1 MTCLHTVFRTTRRRA
16 VAVASVCA
24 LAAGGLVGVVVTP
37 AAYAQAGC
45 DVDFS
50 ASQWGDGNGGF
61 TANLTVT
68 GQANGWTLEFALPG
82 SASVTQGWSAS
93 WSQNAQT
100 VTATNLSWNA
110 NLGTTQ
116 IGFNG
121 TAFAGA
127 PSSFTLNGVTCGG
140 PPPTTSEPPPTTAP
154 PPTGTLPSSFAWSSS
169 GPLAGPMQVDPARTF
184 VSVKDFSVTRHN
196 NEWLIYGTTAS
207 TSGGWSLVHYSFA
220 DWPQAASASQT
231 QLDIASAIGPGY
243 RAAPQLLYFAPQD
256 LWYLVYQSPLPTY
269 STSTD
274 PSDPT
279 SWSAPQFFM
288 TSEPPI
294 LVENK
299 GSGGWLDFWVTCDS
313 ANCYLFFSDL
323 NGHLY
328 RAQTSVGNFPNGFG
342 NTVIVLE
349 DPNRFPLWEAS
360 NVYKVQGQDQY
371 LLLVEAIGSDGNR
384 WFRSWTST
392 SLAGS
397 WTPLADTE
405 ANPFARSNNVT
416 FPGGWSRDVSHG
428 DLVRVNNDQ
437 TQTIDPCGLQYV
449 YQGRDPSSDGQDY
462 SQLPYRMGLLTQT
475 NSTC

>member
-1 MTCLHTVFRTTRRRA
+1 MTGLHTVFGTMRRRA
-16 VAVASVCA
+16 VAVGGVCA
-24 LAAGGLVGVVVTP
+24 LAAGGLAGVVITP
-37 AAYAQAGC
+37 AAFAQVGC
-45 DVDFS
+45 EVEFS
-50 ASQWGDGNGGF
+50 ASEWGDGDGGF

-68 GQANGWTLEFALPG
+68 GQANGWILEFTLPG
-82 SASVTQGWSAS
+82 SATVAQGWSAS
-93 WSQNAQT
+93 WSQSAQE

-110 NLGTTQ
+110 DLGTTQ

-140 PPPTTSEPPPTTAP
+140 PPPTTPPTTSP
-154 PPTGTLPSSFAWSSS
+154 PPQQGGLPSSFQWSST
-169 GPLAGPMQVDPARTF
+169 GPLAAPMQVDPARSF
-184 VSVKDFSVTRHN
+184 VSVKDFSVVRHN
-196 NEWLIYGTTAS
+196 NQWLIYGTTAN
-207 TSGGWSLVHYSFA
+207 TAGGWSLVHYSFP
-220 DWPQAASASQT
+220 DWPQAASAPQT

-243 RAAPQLLYFAPQD
+243 RAAPQLFYFAPQD
-256 LWYLVYQSPLPTY
+256 LWYLVYQSPNPTY
-269 STSTD
+269 STSSD
-274 PSDPT
+274 PSDPS
-279 SWSAPQFFM
+279 SWSAPQLFM
-288 TSEPPI
+288 SSEPPI

-299 GSGGWLDFWVTCDS
+299 GDGTWIDFWVVCDS

-328 RAQTSVGNFPNGFG
+328 RAQTTVGSFPNGFG

-349 DPNRFPLWEAS
+349 HPDRFPLWEAS
-360 NVYKVQGQDQY
+360 NVYKVQGLDQY

-384 WFRSWTST
+384 WFRSWTAS

-416 FPGGWSRDVSHG
+416 FPGGAWTRDVSHG
-428 DLVRVNNDQ
+428 DLVRVDNDQ